1 MSEENP
7 PIDISAI
14 INQIL
19 PLLTTVLTISLI
31 VSLFKEF
38 KDLF

>member
-1 MSEENP
+1 MSETVP
-7 PIDISAI
+7 AIDIASI

-19 PLLTTVLTISLI
+19 PLLTTVLMISLI

>member
-1 MSEENP
+1 MSETVP
-7 PIDISAI
+7 TIDIASI

-19 PLLTTVLTISLI
+19 PLLTTVLMISLI

>member
-1 MSEENP
+1 MSETVP
-7 PIDISAI
+7 TIDISAI

-19 PLLTTVLTISLI
+19 PLLTTVLMISLI